1 MTEIQSVRQKM
12 AEAYHIQRQYKTI
25 LELIA
30 TERIGYESQL
40 QELEKSIA
48 ESKAEIVKLKVLL
61 LLLLLLLF
69 YPFIIVTIKAR
80 AWLSHASQS
89 VV

>member
-30 TERIGYESQL
+30 TERIGFESQL

-61 LLLLLLLF
+61 LLF